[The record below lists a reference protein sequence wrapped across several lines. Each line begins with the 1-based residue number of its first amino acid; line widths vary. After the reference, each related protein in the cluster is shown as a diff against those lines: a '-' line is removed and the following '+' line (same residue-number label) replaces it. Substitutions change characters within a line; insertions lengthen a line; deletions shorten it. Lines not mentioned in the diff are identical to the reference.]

1 MPSDNRLTSTRAR
14 GKGTTLPVYQAKV
27 PYGSEDRRPWMTL
40 PFPQAEYDRRIAA
53 VRGRMRAE
61 DLAALVAFSSNA
73 DPGHARYLA
82 NFEAGAGETFVVV
95 PLDRGPML
103 TTNWLMHGE
112 PMHTSIW
119 TTWLEDVRP
128 AERPGFARA
137 PETSAAGQVAD
148 MLREAG
154 ADAERI
160 GIAGTAILPHRVF
173 GELRERLPRAEFVAA
188 DDLLLG
194 VRARKSPLEIEMMRR
209 AATLSGRMH
218 QAAIAMI
225 APGVSERAVAARAH
239 EAAYAGGADALAF
252 SSAVV
257 GGERAGLKHCAPS
270 DRLFQAGDMVFLDMG
285 AVCSGYCADVSR
297 SLVVGRPSAE
307 QRRFLDTGLAMFES
321 VLAQARPGAAVRGL
335 IEVARGIAE
344 RAGFGDEY
352 MPKGFGHGVGCSLF
366 EQPSLRPA
374 TEAILEPGHIF
385 ALEPMLIRMRFG
397 TACVEET
404 VLITPGGAEPLSG
417 CPFRFW

>member
-14 GKGTTLPVYQAKV
+14 GKGNMVPVYQAKV
-27 PYGSEDRRPWMTL
+27 PYGSADRRPWMVL

-103 TTNWLMHGE
+103 ATNWLMHGE

-119 TTWLEDVRP
+119 TTWFEDVRP
-128 AERPGFARA
+128 AERPGFVRS

-148 MLREAG
+148 TLREAG

-173 GELRERLPRAEFVAA
+173 DELRERLPRAEFVAA

-194 VRARKSPLEIEMMRR
+194 VRARKSPLEIGMMRR
-209 AATLSGRMH
+209 AASLSGRMH
-218 QAAIAMI
+218 EAAIAMI

-239 EAAYAGGADALAF
+239 EAAF
-252 SSAVV
+252 AV
-257 GGERAGLKHCAPS
+257 G
-270 DRLFQAGDMVFLDMG
+270 FQAGDMVVLDMG

-335 IEVARGIAE
+335 IEVARGVAE
-344 RAGFGDEY
+344 RAGFGDDY

-404 VLITPGGAEPLSG
+404 VLITPDGAEPLSG